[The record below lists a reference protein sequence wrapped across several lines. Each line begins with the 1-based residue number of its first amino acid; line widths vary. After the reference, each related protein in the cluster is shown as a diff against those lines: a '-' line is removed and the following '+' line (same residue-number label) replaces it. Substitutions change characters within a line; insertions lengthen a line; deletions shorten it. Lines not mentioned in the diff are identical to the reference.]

1 MKKHFSRIARALWRF
16 LILRPWAVWVGIC
29 VPSIMLA
36 FAARWPQGSG
46 VSEDERIVIVAVLET
61 SGLVLVAI
69 GYAGLRSEFGRP
81 GIAAA
86 ARAYLRE
93 FAAALRS
100 PRTISLSGSVSEA
113 IGLVASARATVTPGP
128 DAPLLRRVEILE
140 QELRSVTIELAEL
153 ATMNTREHSDIRD
166 QLAKVKHTTEEELRE
181 VRGLLE
187 STAIGAPGVEVLGW
201 IWLIAGVAVSSFPSV
216 GALIRPAP

>member
-1 MKKHFSRIARALWRF
+1 M
-16 LILRPWAVWVGIC
+16 
-29 VPSIMLA
+29 
-36 FAARWPQGSG
+36 
-46 VSEDERIVIVAVLET
+46 
-61 SGLVLVAI
+61 
-69 GYAGLRSEFGRP
+69 
-81 GIAAA
+81 
-86 ARAYLRE
+86 
-93 FAAALRS
+93 
-100 PRTISLSGSVSEA
+100 
-113 IGLVASARATVTPGP
+113 
-128 DAPLLRRVEILE
+128 
-140 QELRSVTIELAEL
+140 TIELAEL